1 MSRPPDS
8 LRSLPPE
15 GALSALGRP
24 GGTDVAMLASG
35 VEFIWAAN
43 DDERMQAIA
52 DHRDAGLVSAT
63 LPLRANLTVLENIA
77 IVPEFRDGM
86 NSRAALGLAWSLLEK
101 VGHTACAHQ
110 RDPDLDNRERFLAK
124 LLRAIVGAPPVIL
137 IERPGLLL
145 PDFNYPLLLD
155 ATLLSLEGHYRSCR
169 IVDYAWNAPLYP
181 RPASRT
187 SN

>member
-1 MSRPPDS
+1 MDPV
-8 LRSLPPE
+8 LE
-15 GALSALGRP
+15 
-24 GGTDVAMLASG
+24 TDVAMLADG
-35 VEFIWAAN
+35 VEFLWAAN
-43 DDERMQAIA
+43 DEERMRAIA
-52 DHRDAGLVSAT
+52 EHPDAGLVSAM

-77 IVPEFRDGM
+77 VVPEFRDGVEPEVA
-86 NSRAALGLAWSLLEK
+86 RARAWSLLEM
-101 VGHTACAHQ
+101 VGHTECAHR

-124 LLRAIVGAPPVIL
+124 LLRAIVGSPPVIL

-155 ATLLSLEGHYRSCR
+155 ATLLSLQGQYRQCR

-187 SN
+187 